1 MAAAKAS
8 AKSSSAQTNRMW
20 KIAGLVLA
28 VLVVIAIIC
37 CWCIKAS
44 AMQIC
49 KTTNLSL
56 TAGQQEG
63 AAGTVYQHMIFTNTG
78 HYKCHMSGFPTA
90 FLYGS
95 GGYAIGNSAAARVQ
109 PAPVD
114 ITLAPHE
121 SANTVLGY
129 PQAGN
134 FDPGVCSAEKS
145 VSVKIYPPSS
155 ITALDA
161 AVAVQWCPGFSESSM
176 QPGN

>member
-1 MAAAKAS
+1 MAGAKAN
-8 AKSSSAQTNRMW
+8 AKQSSAQSNRTW
-20 KIAGLVLA
+20 KMAGLVLA
-28 VLVVIAIIC
+28 VLVVITIVC
-37 CWCIKAS
+37 CWRVKAS

-63 AAGTVYQHMIFTNTG
+63 AAGTIYQHMIFTNTG

-95 GGYAIGNSAAARVQ
+95 NGYALGNSAAARVQ

-114 ITLAPHE
+114 ITLAPNE

-134 FDPGVCSAEKS
+134 FDPGVCSNDKS

-155 ITALDA
+155 ITPLEASV
-161 AVAVQWCPGFSESSM
+161 AVAWCPGFSESSM

>member
-1 MAAAKAS
+1 MAVSKANAKQ
-8 AKSSSAQTNRMW
+8 SSSQSNRMW
-20 KIAGLVLA
+20 KITGV
-28 VLVVIAIIC
+28 VFVILVVIAAIG
-37 CWCIKAS
+37 CWCVKAS
-44 AMQIC
+44 ALQIC

-56 TAGQQEG
+56 TAGQQSG
-63 AAGTVYQHMIFTNTG
+63 AAGTVYQHMILTNTG
-78 HYKCHMSGFPTA
+78 HRKCRISGFPTA

-95 GGYAIGNSAAARVQ
+95 NGYAIGNSAAARVQ

-114 ITLAPHE
+114 ITLAPNE

-134 FDPGVCSAEKS
+134 FDPGVCSADKS

-155 ITALDA
+155 TTALETPV
-161 AVAVQWCPGFSESSM
+161 AVAWCPGFSESSM